1 MDLLSQLME
10 HFSIRTGVFYSGNL
24 CGVSS
29 FNAQQGKE
37 GHLHVLS
44 AEELSLSSA
53 HTEHRHL
60 SQPCIVYLP
69 KWRHWPR
76 CLALSLLKHSSARWA
91 KLRVIMSKSGVCLWL
106 SLCCYKTSHQLG
118 GGRSGVQ
125 QLFWILACFS
135 ACRGNVATFMAKAKC
150 VVKRW
155 PSLPAIWLLAS
166 GWPMF

>member
-44 AEELSLSSA
+44 AGELSLSSA

-76 CLALSLLKHSSARWA
+76 CLVLSLLKRSNGKWVKR
-91 KLRVIMSKSGVCLWL
+91 REIMCKSGE
-106 SLCCYKTSHQLG
+106 SLLLNLCYCKISRSIGSLMKWVTIAIQDSHVLINM
-118 GGRSGVQ
+118 
-125 QLFWILACFS
+125 LPE
-135 ACRGNVATFMAKAKC
+135 CRRAFG
-150 VVKRW
+150 
-155 PSLPAIWLLAS
+155 
-166 GWPMF
+166 